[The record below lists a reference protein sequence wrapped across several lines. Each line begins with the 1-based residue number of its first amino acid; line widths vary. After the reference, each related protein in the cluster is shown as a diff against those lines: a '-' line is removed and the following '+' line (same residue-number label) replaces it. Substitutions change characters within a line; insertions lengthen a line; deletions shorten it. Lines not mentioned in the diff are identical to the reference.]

1 MLAAPA
7 GRHGVHPA
15 LGADPRDV
23 TDHGFT
29 LIEVLVSLALI
40 GTMMTALVPF
50 LVRSVTVA
58 EEERTRQVAVQ
69 LATDAIERASAVTGA
84 AALTGRG
91 YAAAKAQ
98 WDAVYAPAA
107 TAYADAVRPYLAT
120 MSLGNPASV
129 SAAAKASWFAWDL
142 QLSGSST
149 AGATAGLPTAPVD
162 VLLGGVTYRQNWYLG
177 ICRQQ
182 LGSSGPCVSPDGPD
196 PSPAR
201 ADVPF
206 LRVVVAVTWP
216 GRTCP
221 GNVCTYVTSTLTS
234 ITEDP
239 VFNLNRPSPIAQ
251 GPGAQTSY
259 AGLAISGLQLTAT
272 GGQPALTWAFTG
284 LPPGLSG
291 SAGGLVTGTPADP
304 GTTRK
309 YTVTATVTDQL
320 GRNSTATF
328 DWTIIPPPVVAKPAD
343 QMTRA
348 GTAASLPMTVTGG
361 AGPIAWSA
369 TGLPAG
375 LSIDVST
382 GVISGTPT
390 ASSPLTSSVTVTA
403 TDAVGRASTVTFK
416 WSVLV
421 FTVPA
426 LAPRTDSVR
435 DLVSFFVPA
444 PTGGKAP
451 YTYRMVDFPGEG
463 SGEISIN
470 PSTGEISGKVW
481 YGNRYFTTVYV
492 KDATGAETSTTFLW
506 NVLVPKSGD
515 LSISI
520 PDPANPDQTSRVGQ
534 AVTLSG
540 YAPTGSNSSFAW
552 SAKGLPP
559 GLGIT
564 TQNNRGVITGSPTT
578 PGTYRVTLHCQDSN
592 YLKATVMFDW
602 TVTP

>member
-1 MLAAPA
+1 MPAAPA
-7 GRHGVHPA
+7 GRHRVRPA
-15 LGADPRDV
+15 PDAGDR
-23 TDHGFT
+23 GFT

-58 EEERTRQVAVQ
+58 EEERKRQVAVQ
-69 LATDAIERASAVTGA
+69 LATDGIERASAVTGA
-84 AALTGRG
+84 AALSGRG

-98 WDAVYAPAA
+98 WDAVHASVT
-107 TAYADAVRPYLAT
+107 TAYAEAVRPHLAT
-120 MSLGNPASV
+120 MSLGNPMDAST
-129 SAAAKASWFAWDL
+129 AAKAPWLAWDL
-142 QLSGSST
+142 HLPSGST

-162 VLLGGVTYRQNWYLG
+162 VLLGGTTYRQNWYLG
-177 ICRQQ
+177 ICRGQ
-182 LGSSGPCVSPDGPD
+182 LGTGGACSSPDSAD
-196 PSPAR
+196 PAPSR

-206 LRVVVAVTWP
+206 LRVVVAVSWP

-221 GNVCTYVTSTLTS
+221 GEVCTYVTSSLTS
-234 ITEDP
+234 ATEDL
-239 VFNLNRPSPIAQ
+239 VFNLNRPAPIAQ
-251 GPGAQTSY
+251 SPAAQTSY
-259 AGLAISGLQLTAT
+259 AGLAIAGVQLITT
-272 GGQPALTWAFTG
+272 GGQLPLTWTFTG

-291 SAGGLVTGTPADP
+291 STGGLITGTPADP

-320 GRNSTATF
+320 GRSSTAPF
-328 DWTIIPPPVVAKPAD
+328 DWTIIPAPVVAKPAD
-343 QMTRA
+343 QTTRT
-348 GTAASLPMTVTGG
+348 GTAASLTMTVTGG
-361 AGPIAWSA
+361 AGPITWSA

-375 LSIDVST
+375 LSINPST
-382 GVISGTPT
+382 GLISGTPT
-390 ASSPLTSSVTVTA
+390 ATTPLTSAVTVTA
-403 TDAVGRASTVTFK
+403 TDAVGRTGAVTFN

-421 FTVPA
+421 FAVPTMM
-426 LAPRTDSVR
+426 PRTDSVR
-435 DLVSFFVPA
+435 DSVSFSVPT

-470 PSTGEISGKVW
+470 PSTGLISGKVW

-492 KDATGAETSTTFLW
+492 KDATGAETATTFLW

-515 LSISI
+515 LSISV
-520 PDPANPDQTSRVGQ
+520 PDPANPDQTSKVGQ
-534 AVTLSG
+534 PATLSG
-540 YAPTGSNSSFAW
+540 YVPTGSNSAFTWTAR
-552 SAKGLPP
+552 GLPP
-559 GLGIT
+559 GLSIT
-564 TQNNRGVITGSPTT
+564 TQNNRGVVAGTPTT